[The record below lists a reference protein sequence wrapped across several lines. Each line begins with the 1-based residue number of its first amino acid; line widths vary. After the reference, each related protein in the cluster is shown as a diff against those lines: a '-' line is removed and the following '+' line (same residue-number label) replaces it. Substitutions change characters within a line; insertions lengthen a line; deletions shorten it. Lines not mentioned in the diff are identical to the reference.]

1 MDGSQSSVDPAS
13 MELSNIM
20 LNAAEQCLKRNPC
33 KSSKKKKK
41 NKKWFDEELQ
51 KCRNRLINY
60 GTIYSNYPH
69 DPLVRGHYYKL
80 NKAYSRKYKYKA
92 YQKHLLDQIQGL
104 HDNNPKLYW
113 KLLDDMRS
121 S

>member
-41 NKKWFDEELQ
+41 KKKNSLMRT
-51 KCRNRLINY
+51 CRNVEID
-60 GTIYSNYPH
+60 S
-69 DPLVRGHYYKL
+69 
-80 NKAYSRKYKYKA
+80 
-92 YQKHLLDQIQGL
+92 
-104 HDNNPKLYW
+104 
-113 KLLDDMRS
+113 
-121 S
+121 